1 MHFLC
6 RRAKID
12 CDTCFFC
19 VRPIE
24 KGQFVMATIILVD
37 DDPDI
42 LDPLKEMLEGENFRV
57 KAFLHPQPAL
67 SFLKNNQAD
76 LAILDIKMPE
86 MNGFQL
92 LQETRAIYPDLP
104 VIFLSSKTEE
114 QDQIIGFTLGVDDFV
129 TKPFSKHL
137 LLFRIKSVLK
147 RYSANTEK
155 VSKPIEV
162 GELKIDRERHL
173 VTWNGANIELTVTE
187 CLLLI
192 SLAQRPGTIKKR
204 DQLMD
209 AAHQGMSVADRTIDS
224 HVRNIRQKFKSV
236 DSKADPIGTVFG
248 LGYKLKI

>member
-1 MHFLC
+1 MQRVENRLQHLFFLC
-6 RRAKID
+6 QTD
-12 CDTCFFC
+12 Q
-19 VRPIE
+19 
-24 KGQFVMATIILVD
+24 KGQFAMAIIILVD

-57 KAFLHPQPAL
+57 KAFLHPQTAL
-67 SFLKNNQAD
+67 SFLKNNEAD
-76 LAILDIKMPE
+76 LAIIDIKMPE

-92 LQETRAIYPDLP
+92 LQETRSIHPDLP

-155 VSKPIEV
+155 TSKPIEV

-209 AAHQGMSVADRTIDS
+209 AAHQGMSVADRTVDS

-236 DSKADPIGTVFG
+236 DPKADPIGTVFG

>member
-1 MHFLC
+1 MQRVENRLQHLFFLC
-6 RRAKID
+6 QTD
-12 CDTCFFC
+12 Q
-19 VRPIE
+19 
-24 KGQFVMATIILVD
+24 KGQFAMAIIILVD

-57 KAFLHPQPAL
+57 KAFLHPQTAL
-67 SFLKNNQAD
+67 SFLKNNEAD
-76 LAILDIKMPE
+76 LAIIDIKMPE

-92 LQETRAIYPDLP
+92 LQETRAIHPDLP

-155 VSKPIEV
+155 TSKPIEV

-209 AAHQGMSVADRTIDS
+209 AAHQGMSVADRTVDS

-236 DSKADPIGTVFG
+236 DPKADPIGTVFG
-248 LGYKLKI
+248 LGYKLKV

>member
-1 MHFLC
+1 
-6 RRAKID
+6 
-12 CDTCFFC
+12 
-19 VRPIE
+19 
-24 KGQFVMATIILVD
+24 MATIILVD

-137 LLFRIKSVLK
+137 LLFRIKS
-147 RYSANTEK
+147 
-155 VSKPIEV
+155 
-162 GELKIDRERHL
+162 
-173 VTWNGANIELTVTE
+173 
-187 CLLLI
+187 CLLYT
-192 SLAQRPGTIKKR
+192 SPSPR
-204 DQLMD
+204 D
-209 AAHQGMSVADRTIDS
+209 V
-224 HVRNIRQKFKSV
+224 
-236 DSKADPIGTVFG
+236 
-248 LGYKLKI
+248 